1 LNKIIKDAL
10 KENRYLLNEV
20 ESKSIIKS
28 FDIPVVNTKLAQN
41 VSQAKSIASKLSF
54 PLAMKIVS
62 NDITHKSDVGG
73 VQLGI
78 SNMKEVETTYKEMIK
93 RVKKVNNKAVII
105 GISMQPMI
113 EDGIELVAGIT
124 TDKQF
129 GPVLMFGLG
138 GVFIEFMK
146 DVSFKLLP
154 LRKRDAKNIINEI
167 QSKQLLMGARG
178 LPKVDLDK
186 LQKILLNLSKFVEM
200 NPEVEEI
207 DLNPIIANEKKIIAV
222 DARIILKK

>member
-1 LNKIIKDAL
+1 
-10 KENRYLLNEV
+10 
-20 ESKSIIKS
+20 
-28 FDIPVVNTKLAQN
+28 
-41 VSQAKSIASKLSF
+41 
-54 PLAMKIVS
+54 MKIVS